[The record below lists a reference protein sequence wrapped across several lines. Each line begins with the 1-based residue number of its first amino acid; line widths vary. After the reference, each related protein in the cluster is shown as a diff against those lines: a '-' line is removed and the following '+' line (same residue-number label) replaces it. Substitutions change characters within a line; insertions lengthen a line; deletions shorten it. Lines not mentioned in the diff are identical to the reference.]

1 MNLLKADFYH
11 LIKNKV
17 FYVLLALTFIMP
29 ILTCVMFP
37 EMTVEKII
45 FQGLDV
51 TLLCSIIGIML
62 ALFVGKDYDNNTIR
76 NKVCY
81 GEKRSK
87 IMAVTFIEGA
97 IICLIFIAVSVL
109 SSFVFGS
116 IICKF
121 AFTAD
126 FAAKFFCQI
135 FILLAFSTVVTA
147 ITICT
152 KSMKKIGLIIALM
165 ISIILSAIA
174 QMLPMLAVTNAIAFF
189 HCRIIYATVSS
200 NLLNSTGGTFI
211 YASYAQ
217 SGAASVTFGH
227 LYLNAIILSVV
238 YILIAVGV
246 TAVVVRK
253 QSYK

>member
-17 FYVLLALTFIMP
+17 FYVLLSLTFFMP

-152 KSMKKIGLIIALM
+152 KSMKIGLIIALM

-174 QMLPMLAVTNAIAFF
+174 QMLPMLAVTNESLFSFAELSTPLFQAIF
-189 HCRIIYATVSS
+189 
-200 NLLNSTGGTFI
+200 
-211 YASYAQ
+211 
-217 SGAASVTFGH
+217 
-227 LYLNAIILSVV
+227 
-238 YILIAVGV
+238 
-246 TAVVVRK
+246 
-253 QSYK
+253 

>member
-17 FYVLLALTFIMP
+17 FYVLLSLTFFMP

-135 FILLAFSTVVTA
+135 FILLAFFHCRYCNHHLHEEHENWSHY
-147 ITICT
+147 
-152 KSMKKIGLIIALM
+152 
-165 ISIILSAIA
+165 SAHDFDHPLRDSA
-174 QMLPMLAVTNAIAFF
+174 DAAHACGDQRIAFF
-189 HCRIIYATVSS
+189 LCRIIYATVSS

>member
-1 MNLLKADFYH
+1 MNLIKADFYH

-17 FYVLLALTFIMP
+17 FYVLLALTFVMP
-29 ILTCVMFP
+29 VLTCVMFP

-87 IMAVTFIEGA
+87 ITAVTFVEGA
-97 IICLIFIAVSVL
+97 IICLIFVAVSVL

-116 IICKF
+116 ILCKF
-121 AFTAD
+121 AFSAD
-126 FAAKFFCQI
+126 FAAKFFCQL
-135 FILLAFSTVVTA
+135 FILLAFSAVVTA
-147 ITICT
+147 ITVCT
-152 KSMKKIGLIIALM
+152 KSMKIGLIITLM
-165 ISIILSAIA
+165 ISIILSAVA
-174 QMLPMLAVTNAIAFF
+174 QILPMLAVTNGIASFL
-189 HCRIIYATVSS
+189 CRIIYATVSS
-200 NLLNSTGGTFI
+200 NLLNSAGGVYQYMS
-211 YASYAQ
+211 YAS
-217 SGAASVTFGH
+217 GASATFNH
-227 LYLNAIILSVV
+227 LYLNSVILAIV
-238 YILIAVGV
+238 YAAIAIGV
-246 TAVVVRK
+246 TAIVVRK